1 MNKAQDDF
9 FTRYV
14 PGGVFGFNPSLSI
27 EQGDGQKFLLQRSI
41 FLVKDAGS
49 SFGNIET
56 EKVRE
61 QTKTVPG
68 LLK

>member
-9 FTRYV
+9 PPKYV
-14 PGGVFGFNPSLSI
+14 PGGVFGFNPSLAI
-27 EQGDGQKFLLQRSI
+27 EQGDGRKFLLQRSI
-41 FLVKDAGS
+41 FLVKNAGS
-49 SFGNIET
+49 WFWNIET